1 MACSNLQEHK
11 LSGYLTENA
20 LNKLLSIYL
29 MAALRFVNTSIVIL
43 FLAIYIRRLLL
54 YDEKNWQKKS
64 RDEVNNKVS
73 SSSSKLYI
81 WATKHHQRARM
92 AADINWL

>member
-54 YDEKNWQKKS
+54 YDEKN
-64 RDEVNNKVS
+64 
-73 SSSSKLYI
+73 
-81 WATKHHQRARM
+81 
-92 AADINWL
+92 

>member
-64 RDEVNNKVS
+64 RDEGNNKVS